1 MSEIQAN
8 KISPATGTAITLGDS
23 GDTFTIPSGA
33 TITNNGTA
41 TNFGISSANTPM
53 WGAYIG
59 SDQTGLSNNVIT
71 KGAFNTEFFDSDGAF
86 DTSNYRF
93 TVPSGKAGKYFITG
107 FITFQGT
114 SSAHGRSMYTWIYKN
129 GGQLARPGYF
139 LTSQYFEGSQGNSTS
154 VSAIYDLAVGDYVEL
169 FGQKY
174 DAGGIIKSGT
184 TMSYFGGFKLT

>member
-1 MSEIQAN
+1 MGTLFVDKLDPQSGTSLEIG
-8 KISPATGTAITLGDS
+8 SS
-23 GDTFTIPSGA
+23 GDTITIPSGA

-53 WGAYIG
+53 WGAYMG
-59 SDQTGLSNNVIT
+59 SDQSASNNTIT
-71 KGAFNTEFFDSDGAF
+71 KGAFNTEFFDSDGAY

-93 TVPSGKAGKYFITG
+93 IVPSGKAGKYFITG

-114 SSAHGRSMYTWIYKN
+114 GSDHGRSIYTWIYKN

-139 LTSQYFEGSQGNSTS
+139 LTGNFFENSQGNATS

-174 DAGGIIKSGT
+174 NGAGILKSGT